1 MNVYITSQFIKL
13 LVTYEVSGVINFVSI
28 KLLKMKKVKL
38 AFLLLVR
45 YNEYIPLNTAM
56 KTRQNAQGSILKM
69 LIN

>member
-1 MNVYITSQFIKL
+1 
-13 LVTYEVSGVINFVSI
+13 
-28 KLLKMKKVKL
+28 MKKVKL